1 MATDYISQDVA
12 VTIADYAADKHP
24 YDKDIKK
31 PETYSEYNRGWN
43 DACDYIRERLEGE
56 KPADVEPVR
65 RWIPCS
71 ERPPEELEPVNVV
84 WVNHNPEPY
93 YQEMKDIPQ
102 KATAVYYRKKWYWW
116 SCVCEDLLAE
126 CGRNE
131 PDLVDSAIEITH
143 WMPIPEPPEEE
154 R

>member
-24 YDKDIKK
+24 YDKDTKK

-65 RWIPCS
+65 RGKWNIRVSDERTLCLECS
-71 ERPPEELEPVNVV
+71 V
-84 WVNHNPEPY
+84 
-93 YQEMKDIPQ
+93 
-102 KATAVYYRKKWYWW
+102 
-116 SCVCEDLLAE
+116 
-126 CGRNE
+126 CGRRVDNFGLHRLLLFGEYGRSENE
-131 PDLVDSAIEITH
+131 Q
-143 WMPIPEPPEEE
+143 
-154 R
+154 